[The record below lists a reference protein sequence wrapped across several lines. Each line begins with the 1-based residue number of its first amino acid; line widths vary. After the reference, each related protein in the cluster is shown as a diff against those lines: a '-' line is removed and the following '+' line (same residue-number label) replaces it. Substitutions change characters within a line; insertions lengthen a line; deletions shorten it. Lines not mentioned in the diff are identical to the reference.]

1 MITIG
6 ELMNVDPGRQFRAQ
20 MCSVS
25 LQKVYHEIRKE
36 TLLEKIKSFFLG
48 NSSIRAYYVIIKTS
62 VVSDSGSKHTVL
74 IRISPDFNTN
84 YSRLMNNTVQLYCD
98 CSDFK
103 YRSAYI
109 LNSRKGLFLNDRIKI
124 NLGAALTDKP
134 KTKTQTTYLCKHAYA
149 ALQWLVSNYSN
160 LIKTV

>member
-25 LQKVYHEIRKE
+25 LQKTYHEIRNE
-36 TLLEKIKSFFLG
+36 TLLERIKAFFLG
-48 NSSIRAYYVIIKTS
+48 NSNIRAYYVIFKLS
-62 VVSDSGSKHTVL
+62 VLSDSGSKHTVL
-74 IRISPDFNTN
+74 IRVSPDFNT
-84 YSRLMNNTVQLYCD
+84 SRLMSNKVKIYCD
-98 CSDFK
+98 CYDFK

-109 LNSRKGLFLNDRIKI
+109 LNDRNGLFLNDRIKI

-134 KTKTQTTYLCKHAYA
+134 KTKTQTTYLCKHSYA

-160 LIKTV
+160 LMKTI

>member
-6 ELMNVDPGRQFRAQ
+6 ELMNIDPGRQFRAQ

-25 LQKVYHEIRKE
+25 LQKVYHEVRNE
-36 TLLEKIKSFFLG
+36 TLLEKIKAFFLG
-48 NSSIRAYYVIIKTS
+48 KSSIKAYYIIIKLS
-62 VVSDSGSKHTVL
+62 VLSDSGSNHTVL
-74 IRISPDFNTN
+74 IRISPDFKT
-84 YSRLMNNTVQLYCD
+84 SRLMSNNVQIYCN

-109 LNSRKGLFLNDRIKI
+109 LNNKKGLFLNDRIKI
-124 NLGAALTDKP
+124 NLGSALTDKP

-149 ALQWLVSNYSN
+149 ALQWLVSNYSS
-160 LIKTV
+160 LIGTI

>member
-20 MCSVS
+20 MCSVT
-25 LQKVYHEIRKE
+25 LQKVYHELRKE

-48 NSSIRAYYVIIKTS
+48 NSNIKAYYIIIKVS
-62 VVSDSGSKHTVL
+62 VLSDSGSKHTVL
-74 IRISPDFNTN
+74 LRISPDFNLT
-84 YSRLMNNTVQLYCD
+84 RLMKNTIQIYCD

-109 LNSRKGLFLNDRIKI
+109 LNVRKGLFLNDRIKI

-134 KTKTQTTYLCKHAYA
+134 KTKTQTTYLCKHSYA

-160 LIKTV
+160 IIKTI

>member
-1 MITIG
+1 
-6 ELMNVDPGRQFRAQ
+6 MNVDPGRQFRAQ
-20 MCSVS
+20 MCSVT
-25 LQKVYHEIRKE
+25 LQKVYHELRKE

-48 NSSIRAYYVIIKTS
+48 NSNIKAYYIIIKVS
-62 VVSDSGSKHTVL
+62 VLSDSGSKHTVL
-74 IRISPDFNTN
+74 LRISPDFNLT
-84 YSRLMNNTVQLYCD
+84 RLMKNTIQLYCD

-109 LNSRKGLFLNDRIKI
+109 LNARKGLLLNDRIKI

-134 KTKTQTTYLCKHAYA
+134 KTKTQTTYLCKHSYA

-160 LIKTV
+160 IIKTI

>member
-6 ELMNVDPGRQFRAQ
+6 ELMNIDPGRQFRAQ

-25 LQKVYHEIRKE
+25 LQKVYHEVRNE
-36 TLLEKIKSFFLG
+36 TLLEKIKAFFLG
-48 NSSIRAYYVIIKTS
+48 KSSIKAYYIIMKLS
-62 VVSDSGSKHTVL
+62 VLSDSGSNHTVL
-74 IRISPDFNTN
+74 IRISPDFKT
-84 YSRLMNNTVQLYCD
+84 SRLMSNNVQIYCN

-109 LNSRKGLFLNDRIKI
+109 LNNKKGLFLNDRIKI
-124 NLGAALTDKP
+124 NLGSALTDKP

-149 ALQWLVSNYSN
+149 ALQWLVSNYSS
-160 LIKTV
+160 LIGTI

>member
-1 MITIG
+1 MSVTIG

-25 LQKVYHEIRKE
+25 LQKIYHEVRNE
-36 TLLEKIKSFFLG
+36 TLLEKIKAFFLG
-48 NSSIRAYYVIIKTS
+48 NSSIKAYYIIMKLS
-62 VVSDSGSKHTVL
+62 VLSDSGSKHTVL
-74 IRISPDFNTN
+74 LRVSPDFNT
-84 YSRLMNNTVQLYCD
+84 SRLMSNTVKIYCD

-109 LNSRKGLFLNDRIKI
+109 LNNKGGLFLNDRIKI

-149 ALQWLVSNYSN
+149 ALQWMVSNYSN
-160 LIKTV
+160 LIKTI

>member
-6 ELMNVDPGRQFRAQ
+6 ELMNIDPGRQFRAQ

-25 LQKVYHEIRKE
+25 LQKVYHEVRNE
-36 TLLEKIKSFFLG
+36 TLLEKIKAFFLG
-48 NSSIRAYYVIIKTS
+48 KSSIKAYYIIIKLS
-62 VVSDSGSKHTVL
+62 VLSDSGSNHTVL
-74 IRISPDFNTN
+74 IRISRDFKT
-84 YSRLMNNTVQLYCD
+84 SRLMSNNVQIYCN

-109 LNSRKGLFLNDRIKI
+109 LNNKKGLFLNDRIKI
-124 NLGAALTDKP
+124 NLGSALTDKP

-149 ALQWLVSNYSN
+149 ALQWLVSNYSS
-160 LIKTV
+160 LIGTI

>member
-1 MITIG
+1 MSITIG

-25 LQKVYHEIRKE
+25 LEKVYHEVRNE

-48 NSSIRAYYVIIKTS
+48 NSNIRAYYIIIKLS
-62 VVSDSGSKHTVL
+62 VLSDSGSKHKVL
-74 IRISPDFNTN
+74 IRISPDFNT
-84 YSRLMNNTVQLYCD
+84 SRLMSNSVQIYCD

-103 YRSAYI
+103 YRSAYV
-109 LNSRKGLFLNDRIKI
+109 LNSKKGLFLNDKITI
-124 NLGAALTDKP
+124 NLGSALTEKP
-134 KTKTQTTYLCKHAYA
+134 KAKTQTTYLCKHAYA

-160 LIKTV
+160 LIKTI